1 MHCMMYALSSPCIFC
16 LTAWLMHPPRSGPG
30 LPRAADRQY
39 ITRGAGRGLL
49 GMCKNNVAVAERD
62 GVGDQR
68 REQCIGLV
76 RREVLRT
83 CELL

>member
-1 MHCMMYALSSPCIFC
+1 MR
-16 LTAWLMHPPRSGPG
+16 PPRSGPG
-30 LPRAADRQY
+30 LPRAEDRQY